1 MSNMGVQ
8 RGSKII
14 TDDMALCS
22 DATVE
27 LRRAPQASKVLQN
40 LLPITGRDASG
51 SMTNN
56 ASFQVDGKGGY
67 IDFDGTNDYVDFG
80 DLDFVHTRDLT
91 ISFAA
96 RVDSGATSNDRAF
109 VTKGSGSFTRPIYIF
124 FDVAAGS
131 TPSVGNGNSR
141 CLTVCIRNT
150 SNTDRIVISGPTD
163 SIVGDED
170 FTIDVVIDVTN
181 KTLLVYKNGELLMSD
196 TNSNFAGIKN
206 TGDPLRL
213 GADADEAKD
222 LNGRIYYFRIYERCL
237 TAAEI
242 KRNYNSVKGRFV

>member
-1 MSNMGVQ
+1 MAFQ
-8 RGSKII
+8 RGSKIL
-14 TDDMALCS
+14 TDSLGFCG

-27 LRRAPQASKVLQN
+27 FRKNESGKAFRN
-40 LLPITGRDASG
+40 LLSTTGRDVTG
-51 SMTNN
+51 TMTND
-56 ASFQVDGKGGY
+56 ASFSYDGSGGF

-80 DLDFVHTRDLT
+80 DLDFIHTRDLT

-109 VTKGSGSFTRPIYIF
+109 VTKGTGSFTRPLYIY

-131 TPSVGNGNSR
+131 TPSVGTNNSR
-141 CLTVCIRNT
+141 CLAVCVRNT
-150 SNTDRIVISGPTD
+150 SNDDRIVIAGPTD

-170 FTIDVVIDVTN
+170 FTVDVVIDVTN
-181 KTLLVYKNGELLMSD
+181 KKLSVYKNGELLMSD
-196 TNSNFAGIKN
+196 TNSEFDGIKD
-206 TGDPLRL
+206 TSDPVRL
-213 GADADEAKD
+213 GADSSEAKD

-242 KRNYNSVKGRFV
+242 ERNYNSVKGRFA